1 LANNPNLKNTHSSPQ
16 PKKKKKK
23 KKRKR
28 SNATLDDDNLHPR
41 KSARNDVEPTPR
53 MELEE
58 AAVRAP
64 DVRICLR
71 FLFLNLA

>member
-1 LANNPNLKNTHSSPQ
+1 MLANNPNLKNTHSSPQ

-23 KKRKR
+23 RKR
-28 SNATLDDDNLHPR
+28 SNTALDGDNLHPG
-41 KSARNDVEPTPR
+41 KSARNDAEPTPR
-53 MELEE
+53 IELEE
-58 AAVRAP
+58 VAVRAP

>member
-1 LANNPNLKNTHSSPQ
+1 LKNTHSPPQ
-16 PKKKKKK
+16 PKKKKK

-28 SNATLDDDNLHPR
+28 SNTALDDDNPHPR
-41 KSARNDVEPTPR
+41 KSARNDTEPTPR